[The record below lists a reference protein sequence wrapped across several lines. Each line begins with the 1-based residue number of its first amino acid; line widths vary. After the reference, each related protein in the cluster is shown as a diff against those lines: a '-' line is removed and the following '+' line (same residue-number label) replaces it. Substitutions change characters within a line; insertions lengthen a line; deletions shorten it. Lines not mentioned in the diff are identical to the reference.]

1 MLVGIV
7 RKKKRR
13 NSSIDTTRSVVNSG
27 KLKGGESMLEQNT
40 DRSGW
45 AMVALVV
52 LGAALLLVEAATSEI
67 GELILEQIKA
77 LFTG

>member
-1 MLVGIV
+1 ML
-7 RKKKRR
+7 
-13 NSSIDTTRSVVNSG
+13 D
-27 KLKGGESMLEQNT
+27 QNT

-52 LGAALLLVEAATSEI
+52 LGIALTIVTASSTEI
-67 GELILEQIKA
+67 GTIVTNEIKA